1 MNEVKSITRMSR
13 ITRESLRTRIRACSH
28 STVHTF
34 SVCMFTSVEFSIF
47 TSIVVV
53 VVVICSRMLLQGFLM
68 QLDAISVVVI
78 AVTFRVFVIID
89 MKMLRRA

>member
-28 STVHTF
+28 STVYTF

-47 TSIVVV
+47 TSIVV

-78 AVTFRVFVIID
+78 AVTFSVFVIID